1 MSTFVCITCQT
12 KIFDES
18 SSSNQK
24 FELICIFCRSTFEI
38 MAESSASD
46 VGLSGGGL
54 ISRPNRSG
62 PGFESLS
69 EVYDTDGSNCVM
81 G

>member
-1 MSTFVCITCQT
+1 
-12 KIFDES
+12 
-18 SSSNQK
+18 
-24 FELICIFCRSTFEI
+24 

-46 VGLSGGGL
+46 AGLSGGGL